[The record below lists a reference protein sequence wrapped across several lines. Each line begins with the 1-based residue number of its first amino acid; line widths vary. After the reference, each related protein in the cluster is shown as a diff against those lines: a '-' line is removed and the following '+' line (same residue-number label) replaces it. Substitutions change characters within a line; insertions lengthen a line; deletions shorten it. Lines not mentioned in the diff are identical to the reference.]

1 MDYLLL
7 VVGLALLTICADWLT
22 KGCVGMAARF
32 RVPEFV
38 VGLTV
43 MAVGTSCPE
52 LTVSFLS
59 ALKGN
64 SEMAIGNITGSNI
77 FNILIILGICALI
90 KPIAVSRENIRRDM
104 PMCIVASIL
113 LWVTTADVLFG
124 IGEEGTINRVEGII
138 LFLIYVAVTWYS
150 IRSAKK
156 DVPDAAAAPEDNSID
171 KAMSWGKVFGFII
184 IGLAGLIY
192 GGNLCLNSATAIAK
206 AWGVSDAII
215 AVTIVAAGTSLP
227 ELASSVAAIVRN
239 KPSLALG
246 NIIGSNIAN
255 ILLILG
261 TCATVKPLT
270 MGNITP
276 LDIWMVLGAAV
287 ILLLSAVLVGK
298 RKITRVEG
306 AIYIAIYVAYVVL
319 LMK

>member
-7 VVGLALLTICADWLT
+7 VVGLVLLTICADWLT

-52 LTVSFLS
+52 LTVSVMS
-59 ALKGN
+59 ALKGS
-64 SEMAIGNITGSNI
+64 SEMAIGNVTGSNL

-90 KPIAVSRENIRRDM
+90 KPIAVSKENIRRDI
-104 PMCIVASIL
+104 PMCIAASLL
-113 LWVTTADVLFG
+113 LWVTTADVMFG
-124 IGEEGTINRVEGII
+124 TGAEGTIGRVEGII
-138 LFLIYVAVTWYS
+138 FLLLYVAVIWYS
-150 IRSAKK
+150 IRSAKQ
-156 DVPDAAAAPEDNSID
+156 DTPDLSAAPEPQEENL
-171 KAMSWGKVFGFII
+171 MPWWKVIGFIVV
-184 IGLAGLIY
+184 GLAGLIY
-192 GGNLCLNSATAIAK
+192 GGNMCLNSATAIAR
-206 AWGVSDAII
+206 AWGVSEAII
-215 AVTIVAAGTSLP
+215 AITIVAAGTSLP
-227 ELASSVAAIVRN
+227 ELASSISAIISK

-255 ILLILG
+255 IFLILG
-261 TCATVKPLT
+261 ASSTIKPLT

-276 LDIWMVLGAAV
+276 IDIYMVVGSAAV
-287 ILLLSAVLVGK
+287 LLLSAVLIGK
-298 RKITRVEG
+298 RKITRLEG
-306 AIYIAIYVAYVVL
+306 ALYLAIYVAYVVL

>member
-7 VVGLALLTICADWLT
+7 VVGLVLLTICADWLT

-52 LTVSFLS
+52 LTVSVMS
-59 ALKGN
+59 ALKGS
-64 SEMAIGNITGSNI
+64 SEMAIGNVTGSNL

-90 KPIAVSRENIRRDM
+90 KPIAVSKENIRRDI
-104 PMCIVASIL
+104 PMCIAASLL
-113 LWVTTADVLFG
+113 LWVTTADVMFG
-124 IGEEGTINRVEGII
+124 TGAEGTIGRVEGII
-138 LFLIYVAVTWYS
+138 FLLLYVAVIWYS
-150 IRSAKK
+150 IRSAKQ
-156 DVPDAAAAPEDNSID
+156 DTPDLAAAPEPQDENL
-171 KAMSWGKVFGFII
+171 MPWWKVFGFIVV
-184 IGLAGLIY
+184 GLAGLIY
-192 GGNLCLNSATAIAK
+192 GGNMCLNSATAIAR
-206 AWGVSDAII
+206 AWGVSEAII
-215 AVTIVAAGTSLP
+215 AITIVAAGTSLP
-227 ELASSVAAIVRN
+227 ELASSISAIISK

-255 ILLILG
+255 IFLILG
-261 TCATVKPLT
+261 ASSTIKPLT

-276 LDIWMVLGAAV
+276 LDIYMVVGSAAV
-287 ILLLSAVLVGK
+287 LLLSAVLIGK
-298 RKITRVEG
+298 RKITRLEG
-306 AIYIAIYVAYVVL
+306 ALYLAIYVAYVVL

>member
-7 VVGLALLTICADWLT
+7 IVGLALLTLCADWLT

-52 LTVSFLS
+52 LTVSVMS
-59 ALKGN
+59 ALKGS
-64 SEMAIGNITGSNI
+64 SEMAIGNVTGSNI
-77 FNILIILGICALI
+77 FNVLIILGICALI
-90 KPIAVSRENIRRDM
+90 KPIAVSRENIRRDI
-104 PMCIVASIL
+104 PMCIAASLL

-124 IGEEGTINRVEGII
+124 TGAEGTIGRVEGII
-138 LFLIYVAVTWYS
+138 FLLLYVGVIWFS
-150 IRSAKK
+150 ISSAKR
-156 DVPDAAAAPEDNSID
+156 DTPDMAASPAPQEEPL
-171 KAMSWGKVFGFII
+171 MPWWKVFGLII
-184 IGLAGLIY
+184 VGLAGLIY
-192 GGNLCLNSATAIAK
+192 GGNMCLNSATAIAR
-206 AWGVSDAII
+206 AWGVSEAII
-215 AVTIVAAGTSLP
+215 AITIVAAGTSLP
-227 ELASSVAAIVRN
+227 ELASSISAIVSK

-261 TCATVKPLT
+261 ASSSIKPLT

-276 LDIWMVLGAAV
+276 LDIYMVVGSAV
-287 ILLLSAVLVGK
+287 VLLLSAVLVGK
-298 RKITRVEG
+298 RKITRLEG
-306 AIYIAIYVAYVVL
+306 AAYLAIYVAYVIL

>member
-7 VVGLALLTICADWLT
+7 IVGLALLTVCADWLT

-52 LTVSFLS
+52 LTVSVMS
-59 ALKGN
+59 ALKGS
-64 SEMAIGNITGSNI
+64 SEMAIGNVTGSNL
-77 FNILIILGICALI
+77 FNILIILGVCALI
-90 KPIAVSRENIRRDM
+90 KPIAISRENIRRDI
-104 PMCIVASIL
+104 PMCIAASLL

-124 IGEEGTINRVEGII
+124 TGTEGTIGRVEGII
-138 LFLIYVAVTWYS
+138 FLFLYVAVIWYS

-156 DVPDAAAAPEDNSID
+156 DAPDLAAAPAPDEENL
-171 KAMSWGKVFGFII
+171 MPMWKVLGLIVV
-184 IGLAGLIY
+184 GLAGLIY
-192 GGNLCLNSATAIAK
+192 GGNLCLESATAIAR
-206 AWGVSDAII
+206 AWGVSEAII
-215 AVTIVAAGTSLP
+215 AITIVAAGTSLP
-227 ELASSVAAIVRN
+227 ELASSISAIVSK

-261 TCATVKPLT
+261 ASSSIKPLT
-270 MGNITP
+270 MGSITP
-276 LDIWMVLGAAV
+276 LDIYMVVSSAAV
-287 ILLLSAVLVGK
+287 LLVSALLIGK
-298 RKITRVEG
+298 HKITRLEG
-306 AIYIAIYVAYVVL
+306 AAYIAIYVAYVIL

>member
-7 VVGLALLTICADWLT
+7 VVGLVLLTICADWLT

-52 LTVSFLS
+52 LTVSVMS
-59 ALKGN
+59 ALKGS
-64 SEMAIGNITGSNI
+64 SEMAIGNVTGSNL

-90 KPIAVSRENIRRDM
+90 KPIAVSKENIRRDI
-104 PMCIVASIL
+104 PMCIAASLL
-113 LWVTTADVLFG
+113 LWVTTADVMFG
-124 IGEEGTINRVEGII
+124 TGAEGTIGRVEGII
-138 LFLIYVAVTWYS
+138 FLLLYVAVIWYS
-150 IRSAKK
+150 IRSAKQ
-156 DVPDAAAAPEDNSID
+156 DTPDLSAAPEPQEENL
-171 KAMSWGKVFGFII
+171 MPWWKVIGFIVV
-184 IGLAGLIY
+184 GLAGLIY
-192 GGNLCLNSATAIAK
+192 GGNMCLNSATAIAR
-206 AWGVSDAII
+206 AWGVSEAII
-215 AVTIVAAGTSLP
+215 AITIVAAGTSLP
-227 ELASSVAAIVRN
+227 ELASSISAIISK

-261 TCATVKPLT
+261 ASSTIKPLT

-276 LDIWMVLGAAV
+276 IDIYMVVGSAAV
-287 ILLLSAVLVGK
+287 LLLSAVLIGK
-298 RKITRVEG
+298 RKITRLEG
-306 AIYIAIYVAYVVL
+306 ALYLAIYVAYVVL